1 MKQYSFAQNGRKLQ
15 RAIMEV
21 GKEELAEEQKYSRV
35 KALYVS
41 YGGSLINEAPQE
53 EPTKEEVVEEKVE
66 EVLQESLKPTTE
78 DVAL

>member
-35 KALYVS
+35 KELYVS

-53 EPTKEEVVEEKVE
+53 EPTKEEVVAMVNNSASQLFDEIGI
-66 EVLQESLKPTTE
+66 
-78 DVAL
+78 A